1 MTQCQKN
8 QPKVHQGI
16 TLKTKPNKKIVK
28 EIKNKYRLPTKLKHM
43 KFVLE
48 INSLSAKALPKMEHN
63 QTQAITITSKY
74 FIPFCLISGIIHP
87 R

>member
-1 MTQCQKN
+1 MISKSIDNFEKKWLSVKKN

-43 KFVLE
+43 
-48 INSLSAKALPKMEHN
+48 IPTKANHEVRSWDK
-63 QTQAITITSKY
+63 Q
-74 FIPFCLISGIIHP
+74 PFCQGTTENGT
-87 R
+87 

>member
-8 QPKVHQGI
+8 QPTVHQGI

-43 KFVLE
+43 
-48 INSLSAKALPKMEHN
+48 IPTKANHEVR
-63 QTQAITITSKY
+63 S
-74 FIPFCLISGIIHP
+74 
-87 R
+87 